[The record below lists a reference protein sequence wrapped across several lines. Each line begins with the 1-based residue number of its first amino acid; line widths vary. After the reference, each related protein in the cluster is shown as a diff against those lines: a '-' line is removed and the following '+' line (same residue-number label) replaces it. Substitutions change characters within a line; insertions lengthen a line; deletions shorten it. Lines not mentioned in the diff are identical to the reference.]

1 MGQTDSFFSELRRRN
16 VFRVAVAYAIVG
28 WLLIEVASVVLPTLL
43 LPDWTLRILVF
54 FVILGFPLALF
65 FAWAYELTPEGLK
78 KEKDVDRSQSITR
91 QTGRKLDF
99 AIIGVLAIAVV
110 LFAVDKFVWVG
121 EGPAT
126 GVAVSDDRKS
136 IAVLP
141 FADRSAAEENAAFFA
156 AGIHDDLLTLLS
168 KLGDLKVI
176 ARTTVER
183 LDPSM
188 SIGDI
193 GAELDV
199 ATVLE
204 GGVQRAGD
212 RVRINVQLIDTTSE
226 AHLWAETYDRE
237 LTAADIFTIQSEI
250 ATAIAEALQ
259 AALSPEEQ
267 AQITTAPT
275 SDIDALYAYQLG
287 KQRMETRISTS
298 LEEAA
303 AYFQQAINR
312 DPNYAL
318 AYVGLADAN
327 LRLTE
332 YGDLPLVDGLRVAER
347 AVKTALSLNS
357 ELGEAYASIAS
368 VHRKR
373 GEFDAAERDF
383 QKAVEFSPN
392 YAPAWQWFGNML
404 GWHMA
409 RVDEGV
415 QMLERAVQ
423 LDPLSPIIHDNYAM
437 TLSAGGRTE
446 EAIERLQKAIEVDPN
461 FASGYGKIGLLYS
474 VGLGRLDEAVSW
486 IVKATELDPTNPNV
500 RASLGRTYLDLGDE
514 SAATKHIEHG
524 ILLGPNAP
532 LPLFAATM
540 VNLHGG
546 RKAEA
551 EKLAE
556 QSLAAAPLFSSRP
569 LRILRDFDL
578 DSRNYRSALTRYE
591 NVFPDLFEPS
601 PGIDFTNYHAA
612 IDVSLVLK
620 ILGRE
625 EDAER
630 LLDKSLAH
638 IEKMP
643 RMGIYGYGL
652 ADVEILALQGRD
664 EEALVALRSG
674 IDEGWRSNWRWL
686 IVDNRNLDSIKDTP
700 EFRAIIADIEAD
712 MAAQLERVRAM
723 EASGELEPIPDV
735 N

>member
-1 MGQTDSFFSELRRRN
+1 MGQTGSFFSELRRRN

-28 WLLIEVASVVLPTLL
+28 WLLVEVASVVLPTLL

-141 FADRSAAEENAAFFA
+141 FENMSREEANESFTI
-156 AGIHDDLLTLLS
+156 GIHDDVLTHIS
-168 KLGDLKVI
+168 RISALKVI
-176 ARTTVER
+176 SRTSVER
-183 LDPSM
+183 LDRTM
-188 SIGDI
+188 SVHEIGETL
-193 GAELDV
+193 GV
-199 ATVLE
+199 ATILE

-212 RVRINVQLIDTTSE
+212 RVRINVQLIDSDTDE
-226 AHLWAETYDRE
+226 HLWAETYDRQ
-237 LTAADIFTIQSEI
+237 LSANDIFAIQSEI
-250 ATAIAEALQ
+250 AEAISSALK
-259 AALSPEEQ
+259 ATLSPEEQ
-267 AQITTAPT
+267 TQITTAPT

-332 YGDLPLVDGLRVAER
+332 YGDLSLVDGLRVAER

-357 ELGEAYASIAS
+357 ELGEAYASNAT
-368 VHRKR
+368 VHWKR
-373 GEFDAAERDF
+373 GELDAAERDF

-392 YAPAWQWFGNML
+392 YAPAWQWFGTML
-404 GWHMA
+404 GWRMA
-409 RVDEGV
+409 RADEGV

-437 TLSAGGRTE
+437 TLSAGGRIE

-461 FASGYGKIGLLYS
+461 FAAGYRNIGGLYS

-486 IVKATELDPTNPNV
+486 IVKATELDPTNPNA
-500 RASLGRTYLDLGDE
+500 RASLGRRYFDLGDE

-532 LPLFAATM
+532 RALFTAAV

-546 RKAEA
+546 RNAEA

-556 QSLAAAPLFSSRP
+556 QSVAAAPLWSSGP
-569 LRILRDFDL
+569 LRILRDFAL

-591 NVFPDLFEPS
+591 DVFPDLFQPS
-601 PGIDFTNYHAA
+601 PVIGLTNYHAA

-630 LLDKSLAH
+630 LLDQSLAH

-652 ADVEILALQGRD
+652 ADVEILALQARD

-686 IVDNRNLDSIKDTP
+686 TVDNRNLDSIKDTP
-700 EFRAIIADIEAD
+700 EFRVIIADIEAD

-723 EASGELEPIPDV
+723 EASGELEPQLV